1 MNKDHP
7 NKGKSYQINYGRES
21 RRSLA
26 RRAEA
31 EKKKAEREMLET
43 TSLKDLIK

>member
-7 NKGKSYQINYGRES
+7 NKGKSYQVNWSRES
-21 RRSLA
+21 LRFRA

-31 EKKKAEREMLET
+31 VKRKAEREMLET